1 LEAGTVPEKAIIS
14 HRGEKYEI
22 GRGKRFYGIWAVGAP
37 YEAPVDRWPETRD
50 GWGQAWMRFTA
61 IEVPGTIT
69 AVRPERTGLQAVLN
83 FGRVGPKADPADPAN
98 LPADPAAADGAA
110 AARRRGAAALLA
122 GEGLLVLGVVLGLA
136 GLFPQY
142 AGGQSLLSQ
151 SDQVV
156 PHLCYVIAWAA
167 SAGLIALSVSRPRT
181 ARLGALFAL
190 GLSAVTFGLF
200 LSDLGEVTSDG
211 VPLGSGLV
219 VSLLGWLACTVG
231 AAFALVASCRDAD
244 PERAGLTDAGLT
256 GAGLTG
262 PVGAGAAE
270 PGWPARP
277 TRAHAGPLALLVLA
291 GIGTAAAF
299 APSWDSYT
307 VTQASTGTTQTY
319 LEGNAFSNPGVM
331 IAGSVAVM
339 VAVIAVAALAA
350 LWRPARQGALLLAG
364 AIVPLAAQAISALI
378 QVRQPA
384 YGLFGLT
391 QAQAKAEGVTIAAGV
406 TPIFWVYCV
415 FVIALVV
422 SCAWLMTTPGQP
434 AIPAVPMS
442 PWMPSAGAEAGPRPN
457 GPADEDLSAAAHG
470 QAGEDLSA
478 AAHGQAADGDG
489 PDRDAARNDG
499 GAGDGEHSAYA

>member
-1 LEAGTVPEKAIIS
+1 LEAGTVPEKAVIS

-37 YEAPVDRWPETRD
+37 YDAPVDRWPETRD

-69 AVRPERTGLQAVLN
+69 AVPPERTGLRSVLS
-83 FGRVGPKADPADPAN
+83 FGRGGRK
-98 LPADPAAADGAA
+98 ADPAAADGESAGPA
-110 AARRRGAAALLA
+110 PAGRRGATALLA

-136 GLFPQY
+136 GLFPDY
-142 AGGQSLLSQ
+142 IGGQSLLSQ
-151 SDQVV
+151 GDQVV
-156 PHLCYVIAWAA
+156 PHLCYVIAWAV
-167 SAGLIALSVSRPRT
+167 SAGLIALSVSRPRA

-190 GLSAVTFGLF
+190 GLSAVTLGLF
-200 LSDLGEVTSDG
+200 LSDVGEVTSDG

-219 VSLLGWLACTVG
+219 ISLLGWFACTVG
-231 AAFALVASCRDAD
+231 AAFALVASCRDKD
-244 PERAGLTDAGLT
+244 PARAGLS
-256 GAGLTG
+256 G
-262 PVGAGAAE
+262 PVNAE

-291 GIGTAAAF
+291 SIGTAAAF

-307 VTQASTGTTQTY
+307 VTQASLGVTKTY

-339 VAVIAVAALAA
+339 VAVIGVAALAA

-378 QVRQPA
+378 QVSQPA

-391 QAQAKAEGVTIAAGV
+391 QAQANSEGVTITAGV

-422 SCAWLMTTPGQP
+422 SCAWLLTTPGQP

-442 PWMPSAGAEAGPRPN
+442 PWMPPAGAEAGLPLN
-457 GPADEDLSAAAHG
+457 GGQAAEDLSDTVPG
-470 QAGEDLSA
+470 QSDAVP
-478 AAHGQAADGDG
+478 GQAADVDAA
-489 PDRDAARNDG
+489 DRDVAGNDG